1 MTTDL
6 HCSPELFS
14 MIKRMRAPLKRRFFT
29 SRPGSLQRSEA
40 LQESKKY
47 EKEIDE
53 FIRRKEQPEQ
63 NNLFGSAF

>member
-14 MIKRMRAPLKRRFFT
+14 MIKRMRAAQKAFFT